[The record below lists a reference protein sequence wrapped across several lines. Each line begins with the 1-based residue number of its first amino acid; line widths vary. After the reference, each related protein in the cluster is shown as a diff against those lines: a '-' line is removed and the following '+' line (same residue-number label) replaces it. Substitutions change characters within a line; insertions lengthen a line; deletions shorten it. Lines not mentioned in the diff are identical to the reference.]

1 MFAIPISARLASIAL
16 RLEPKVRAAFWLTLD
31 VLFFFALGLSDT
43 WAVANYTWWAA
54 IRVFCGAL
62 YPLRSGIT
70 PHVLRKAVHITRR
83 ERAILGEIRALLR
96 RSANPRIW
104 GDIVNALKRMGG
116 PETRKDAKDIYDE
129 VAKPKIV
136 ADVWNQ
142 LVAMMIWAVLVTIF
156 FRHSSPFALPQS
168 HWLYFLV
175 YPPRRHMWIYVV
187 HSIWTSSSQNKTI
200 QLIQLRALLSL
211 QRYAFMLWFLIT
223 TTSEELLAN
232 LVYAILGNTKRFV
245 WILKNTIASLV
256 EQLLFELIF
265 AIAFRLWNG
274 PIENWNFSGWNL
286 YLFMKAW
293 GVFGSLWR
301 LRREFPPSGLYE
313 TNWQWEKKYY
323 YTALNNSCY
332 SIRLLV
338 LHPRVPGLDIRC
350 TLFEVPLAKAPAYEA
365 ISYTWGDSSIRE
377 DIWVNSKRLNIPASA
392 HKILSSRS
400 SLWIP
405 RLVWIDAICIN
416 QEDTEERNSQVILMK
431 EVYSSA
437 FVVSVCLQTSP
448 APENTNIPLHET
460 TEAFLALD
468 MLGEILML
476 DLTSF
481 SSDLDV
487 FLLYAGKVRT
497 PRWLAF
503 LEMVRNAWFERIWV
517 VQEVALASSLRIF
530 YGRSQIQWNHLV
542 DVMRTCRQH
551 PSLGSFLEATKDPL
565 TRMTLPMSV
574 FTLELMSEFRQNLQD
589 KEMSFTK
596 LLYESRLFKATE
608 HKDYVFGL
616 YGLHNGKKD
625 ERITPNYQ
633 KSKTEIYKQV
643 ARYLLEQHQPLRL
656 LSYGGVG
663 FYANK
668 QEENPAEERLPTWC
682 PNWSQQPRVS
692 ILSYLDPRTQQHN
705 YGAGGN
711 TGTQPESFKRDNFAS
726 LLLRGRILD
735 LIVTLGPL
743 IEGSMDYHPE
753 NRSWKVMTRLTQ
765 FFAPAEESW
774 LHLDSSPLVKDVYP
788 FISPPQPL
796 REAFWRSLIGNRCEK
811 EYPAPASC
819 AVSFEKWV
827 QFGKEEIPDPDSF
840 DSTTPLDPDKMRS
853 YDVKEMFAKLIPV
866 CGINRRVC
874 ITKHGYIGMVPP
886 LAVGRDEKGEGDVI
900 CLIRGAHVPFVLRP
914 VPTGDRNPRS
924 KAPRK
929 KRFQLVGEAYIH
941 GIMEGEMARW
951 EEENL
956 VEDLFEIV

>member
-1 MFAIPISARLASIAL
+1 
-16 RLEPKVRAAFWLTLD
+16 
-31 VLFFFALGLSDT
+31 
-43 WAVANYTWWAA
+43 
-54 IRVFCGAL
+54 
-62 YPLRSGIT
+62 
-70 PHVLRKAVHITRR
+70 
-83 ERAILGEIRALLR
+83 
-96 RSANPRIW
+96 
-104 GDIVNALKRMGG
+104 
-116 PETRKDAKDIYDE
+116 
-129 VAKPKIV
+129 
-136 ADVWNQ
+136 
-142 LVAMMIWAVLVTIF
+142 
-156 FRHSSPFALPQS
+156 
-168 HWLYFLV
+168 
-175 YPPRRHMWIYVV
+175 
-187 HSIWTSSSQNKTI
+187 
-200 QLIQLRALLSL
+200 
-211 QRYAFMLWFLIT
+211 
-223 TTSEELLAN
+223 
-232 LVYAILGNTKRFV
+232 
-245 WILKNTIASLV
+245 
-256 EQLLFELIF
+256 
-265 AIAFRLWNG
+265 
-274 PIENWNFSGWNL
+274 
-286 YLFMKAW
+286 MKAW

-416 QEDTEERNSQVILMK
+416 QEDMEERNSQVILMK

-468 MLGEILML
+468 ILGEILML

-574 FTLELMSEFRQNLQD
+574 FTLEIMSEAMRELRPTTRNRRRR
-589 KEMSFTK
+589 STN
-596 LLYESRLFKATE
+596 RLR
-608 HKDYVFGL
+608 D
-616 YGLHNGKKD
+616 
-625 ERITPNYQ
+625 IC
-633 KSKTEIYKQV
+633 
-643 ARYLLEQHQPLRL
+643 
-656 LSYGGVG
+656 LS
-663 FYANK
+663 
-668 QEENPAEERLPTWC
+668 
-682 PNWSQQPRVS
+682 S
-692 ILSYLDPRTQQHN
+692 INHCDFFLT
-705 YGAGGN
+705 GA
-711 TGTQPESFKRDNFAS
+711 
-726 LLLRGRILD
+726 
-735 LIVTLGPL
+735 
-743 IEGSMDYHPE
+743 
-753 NRSWKVMTRLTQ
+753 
-765 FFAPAEESW
+765 
-774 LHLDSSPLVKDVYP
+774 
-788 FISPPQPL
+788 
-796 REAFWRSLIGNRCEK
+796 
-811 EYPAPASC
+811 
-819 AVSFEKWV
+819 WV
-827 QFGKEEIPDPDSF
+827 
-840 DSTTPLDPDKMRS
+840 
-853 YDVKEMFAKLIPV
+853 
-866 CGINRRVC
+866 NRRVC

-914 VPTGDRNPRS
+914 VPTGDQNPKS